1 MRQNDRE
8 TKKNKNQKM
17 LFITI
22 KSKFN
27 LFFKTDEWWG
37 TSDMQIISWKVWSIT
52 WQEHKPQKYHILEK
66 TY

>member
-1 MRQNDRE
+1 
-8 TKKNKNQKM
+8 M